1 MNLNKLDSKTTG
13 IINFLDLRKPAVK
26 AFYYILLFISCCI
39 AFVCLAP
46 PLWVF
51 LSSLKNIK
59 EFAQVPPTII
69 PHTFEPQKIITTW
82 KTLNFTKYYINS
94 FIMVAGS
101 VVCAIVFNGLA
112 GYVISIIKPR
122 GYRFVFNLILWSLM
136 IPATIN
142 LVPIFKNIVALKL
155 NNSYIPL
162 WLTYGAN
169 AFYVLLFKNFF
180 DEIPREVI
188 EAAKI
193 DGCPNLRLFC
203 KIVMP
208 LSVPIIMV
216 VTIFSINASWSDFLL
231 PYIVLKNRESY
242 TVMIKIYEMSFGNTW
257 MSADMKMLAVLYA
270 ILPPVVLVI
279 FFQKYLTQG
288 VVIGSLK

>member
-1 MNLNKLDSKTTG
+1 MNTLQSKNSG
-13 IINFLDLRKPAVK
+13 IINFLDLQKPSIR
-26 AFYYILLFISCCI
+26 FLYYLLFTVCCI
-39 AFVCLAP
+39 IAFICLVP

-51 LSSLKNIK
+51 LSSLKNIR

-69 PHTFEPQKIITTW
+69 PKTFEPKKIVDTW
-82 KTLNFTKYYINS
+82 KSLEFTKYYINS
-94 FIMVAGS
+94 FILVAGS
-101 VVCAIVFNGLA
+101 VICAIVFNGLA

-122 GYRFVFNLILWSLM
+122 GHKIVFSIILWSLM
-136 IPATIN
+136 IPTTIN
-142 LVPIFKNIVALKL
+142 LVPVFKNIVAFHL

-162 WLTYGAN
+162 WLSYGAN

-180 DEIPREVI
+180 DEIPKEVI
-188 EAAKI
+188 EAAKL
-193 DGCPNLRLFC
+193 DGCPNLRLFY

-208 LSVPIIMV
+208 LSIPIIMV
-216 VTIFSINASWSDFLL
+216 ITIFSVNASWSDFLL
-231 PYIVLKNRESY
+231 PYIVLKNRERY

-257 MSADMKMLAVLYA
+257 ISADMKMLAVLYA

-288 VVIGSLK
+288 VVIGGVKG